1 MFSKIFY
8 DFVYLI
14 EAVTVVSKRYYVRL
28 CVSPTQPLEDCAME
42 SEKLLIVGVIGVIIV
57 VGLIVVAS
65 PYLFL
70 TPTDGNNNDNGGS
83 SGTIPRDVDLLDRS
97 LEVPDWNLLMSDDSI
112 IAMHELQGK
121 FVIIDLMAL
130 WCEPCAAQS
139 IELLE
144 IYDNS
149 DSDSLIIISLT
160 IDDAETIGMMAEYK
174 ADHGYQWPHG
184 LDTSDVF
191 GDYFSVSSIPTLII
205 IDDNGYFRWQHAG
218 FWPESSITEILSQM
232 MP

>member
-1 MFSKIFY
+1 
-8 DFVYLI
+8 
-14 EAVTVVSKRYYVRL
+14 
-28 CVSPTQPLEDCAME
+28 ME
-42 SEKLLIVGVIGVIIV
+42 SEQLLIVGLLGVIIV

-70 TPTDGNNNDNGGS
+70 TPTDGDNNNNDS
-83 SGTIPRDVDLLDRS
+83 SGTIPRDVDLLDHS
-97 LEVPDWNLLMSDDSI
+97 LEAPDWNLLMSDDSI
-112 IAMHELQGK
+112 ITIHELRGK

-130 WCEPCAAQS
+130 WCGPCAFQS

-149 DSDSLIIISLT
+149 DSESLVIISLT
-160 IDDAETIGMMAEYK
+160 IDDAETIEMMAEYK
-174 ADHGYQWPHG
+174 ADNNYPWSHG

-191 GDYFSVSSIPTLII
+191 SDYFSVTSIPTMII
-205 IDDNGYFRWQHAG
+205 IDDNGYFRWLHPG
-218 FWPESSITEILSQM
+218 FWNESGITETLSQM

>member
-1 MFSKIFY
+1 
-8 DFVYLI
+8 
-14 EAVTVVSKRYYVRL
+14 
-28 CVSPTQPLEDCAME
+28 ME
-42 SEKLLIVGVIGVIIV
+42 PEKLLIVGMIGVIIV

-70 TPTDGNNNDNGGS
+70 TPTDGSNNNNNS
-83 SGTIPRDVDLLDRS
+83 SGTIPHDTDLLERS
-97 LEVPDWNLLMSDDSI
+97 LEAPDWNLLMSDDSI
-112 IAMHELQGK
+112 ITIHELRGK

-130 WCEPCAAQS
+130 WCSPCVTQG

-149 DSDSLIIISLT
+149 DSDSLVIISLT
-160 IDDAETIGMMAEYK
+160 IDDAETIEMMAEYK
-174 ADHGYQWPHG
+174 ADNDYPWSHG

-191 GDYFSVSSIPTLII
+191 SDYFSVSSIPTLII
-205 IDDNGYFRWQHAG
+205 IDDNGYFRWVHSG
-218 FWPESSITEILSQM
+218 LWDESGITETLSQM

>member
-1 MFSKIFY
+1 
-8 DFVYLI
+8 
-14 EAVTVVSKRYYVRL
+14 
-28 CVSPTQPLEDCAME
+28 ME

-70 TPTDGNNNDNGGS
+70 TPTDGNNDNSNGS
-83 SGTIPRDVDLLDRS
+83 TGNISRDADLLGLS

-112 IAMHELQGK
+112 ITMHELQGK
-121 FVIIDLMAL
+121 FVIIDLMAT
-130 WCEPCAAQS
+130 WCSPCASQS

-144 IYDNS
+144 IYNS
-149 DSDSLIIISLT
+149 IDSDLLVIISLT
-160 IDDAETIGMMAEYK
+160 IDDAETIEMMADYK
-174 ADHGYQWPHG
+174 TNNDLPWPHG

-191 GDYFSVSSIPTLII
+191 GDYFSVSSIPTLVI
-205 IDDNGYFRWQHAG
+205 IDDNGYFRWLHPG
-218 FWPESSITEILSQM
+218 FWIESGITEVLSQM

>member
-1 MFSKIFY
+1 
-8 DFVYLI
+8 
-14 EAVTVVSKRYYVRL
+14 
-28 CVSPTQPLEDCAME
+28 ME
-42 SEKLLIVGVIGVIIV
+42 SEKLLIVGMVSIIIV

-70 TPTDGNNNDNGGS
+70 TPTGGSGDGNNNS
-83 SGTIPRDVDLLDRS
+83 SGTISPDVDLLDLS
-97 LEVPDWNLLMSDDSI
+97 LEVPDWNLVMSDDSI
-112 IAMHELQGK
+112 ITMHELHGK

-130 WCEPCAAQS
+130 WCSPCASQS

-144 IYDNS
+144 IHNNY

-160 IDDAETIGMMAEYK
+160 IDDAETIEMMADYK
-174 ADHGYQWPHG
+174 TENGYPWSHG

-191 GDYFSVSSIPTLII
+191 SDYFSVSSIPTMII
-205 IDDNGYFRWQHAG
+205 IDDNGYFRWLHPG
-218 FWPESSITEILSQM
+218 FWNESGITETLSQM

>member
-1 MFSKIFY
+1 
-8 DFVYLI
+8 
-14 EAVTVVSKRYYVRL
+14 
-28 CVSPTQPLEDCAME
+28 ME
-42 SEKLLIVGVIGVIIV
+42 SEKLLIVGLLGVIIV

-70 TPTDGNNNDNGGS
+70 TPTDGDNNNNNS
-83 SGTIPRDVDLLDRS
+83 SGTIPRDAELLDRS
-97 LEVPDWNLLMSDDSI
+97 LEAPDWNLSMSNDSI
-112 IAMHELQGK
+112 ITIHELRGK

-130 WCEPCAAQS
+130 WCGPCASQS

-149 DSDSLIIISLT
+149 DSESLVIISLT
-160 IDDAETIGMMAEYK
+160 IDDAETIEMMAEYK
-174 ADHGYQWPHG
+174 ADNNYPWSHG

-191 GDYFSVSSIPTLII
+191 SDYFSVTSIPTLII
-205 IDDNGYFRWQHAG
+205 IDDNGYFRWLHPG
-218 FWPESSITEILSQM
+218 FWNESGITEALSQM